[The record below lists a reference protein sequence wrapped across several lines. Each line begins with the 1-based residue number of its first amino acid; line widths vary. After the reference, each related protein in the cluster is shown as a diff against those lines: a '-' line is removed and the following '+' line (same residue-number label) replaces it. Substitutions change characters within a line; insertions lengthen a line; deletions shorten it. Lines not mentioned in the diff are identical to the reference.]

1 MTYKLKWLAECPFTA
16 LSDKLERREES
27 KMKKL
32 VGISLLLVA
41 LPILLM
47 VAPVQ
52 ANCVP
57 PGPTSLEVW
66 KTICS
71 VCYNPCTGMVT
82 VTGYI
87 HVQNDQVNTAYLAGI
102 TDMVEAKYK
111 SGPWTQLG
119 LVNVCMGDGMIAP
132 GAQESYWFSI
142 TFEKGCWKA
151 YRNVVTV
158 WLENH
163 PDGLHTFIYRLSFN
177 VP

>member
-1 MTYKLKWLAECPFTA
+1 
-16 LSDKLERREES
+16 
-27 KMKKL
+27 MKKL
-32 VGISLLLVA
+32 VGVSLLLVA
-41 LPILLM
+41 LPILL
-47 VAPVQ
+47 VAAPVQ
-52 ANCVP
+52 ASCVP
-57 PGPTSLEVW
+57 TGPTSLEVW
-66 KTICS
+66 KTINSIYTSCDG
-71 VCYNPCTGMVT
+71 TVT
-82 VTGYI
+82 VWGYI

-111 SGPWTQLG
+111 SGPWTELG
-119 LVNVCMGDGMIAP
+119 IVDVNIGDGMIAP

-163 PDGLHTFIYRLSFN
+163 PDGLHAFIYRLSFN